1 MREQEKWESNGGKS
15 NLRLVTKGRR
25 RKWISRNG
33 KPSLG
38 DCLRK
43 TLHLIYSLS
52 LSVVVDIVNYNIV
65 YSPNLSYLPYFFLL
79 LLSRLSS
86 LLSLVVV
93 TSLSSCPPLS
103 LRLSLLVDNLV
114 LSTFFILIAF
124 LYQPLSVLSIGPR
137 HDLFLLSS
145 SDCSQ

>member
-1 MREQEKWESNGGKS
+1 MESH
-15 NLRLVTKGRR
+15 LLV
-25 RKWISRNG
+25 IV
-33 KPSLG
+33 
-38 DCLRK
+38 LRK
-43 TLHLIYSLS
+43 TLRLIYSLS
-52 LSVVVDIVNYNIV
+52 RFFVVDIVNYNIV

>member
-93 TSLSSCPPLS
+93 YIPLILS
-103 LRLSLLVDNLV
+103 LVLCVMFLFF
-114 LSTFFILIAF
+114 LSTILF
-124 LYQPLSVLSIGPR
+124 
-137 HDLFLLSS
+137 FLLSS
-145 SDCSQ
+145 S